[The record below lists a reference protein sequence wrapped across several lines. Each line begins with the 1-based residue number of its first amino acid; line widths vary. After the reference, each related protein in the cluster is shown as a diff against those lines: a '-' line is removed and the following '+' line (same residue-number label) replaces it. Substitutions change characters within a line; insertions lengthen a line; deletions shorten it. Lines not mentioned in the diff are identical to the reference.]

1 MTAFL
6 LWVGPL
12 LCYTAEDAVRLE
24 KEAFAY
30 RDHIQSGEVELHS
43 VMSKA
48 VRGEGNPRKLDR
60 RKVWFFEGG
69 RMRADEEEYYV
80 PRPTQPGG
88 DKYWVRL
95 GLTDSAHLYC
105 TEHKSRR
112 AMPLGAAVRNPEL
125 VKGPEAEMGLTDF
138 RWLGLAP
145 RSSYN
150 LRQVPVSPFLDRP
163 DVEVTDVKDEVYEGA
178 ACVRAAFR
186 RRDGLEGVIRIAPD
200 RGPSVVAVSI
210 SGDGIDQEVRSRI
223 EKHAASGIWFP
234 TQCRYVRSKNG
245 KVQTDETLTVKVL
258 SLNQPLP
265 PETFTF
271 AGMGLPAG
279 TEVSSI
285 GLGEPTTLFWTGAE
299 LLPGYPVEPGG
310 SSPWWLWLAGVSA
323 VLIGLVLVVRSLA
336 RR

>member
-1 MTAFL
+1 MTSVL
-6 LWVGPL
+6 MVVVPL
-12 LCYTAEDAVRLE
+12 VCYTAEDAVRLE

-30 RDHIQSGEVELHS
+30 RDHIQSGQVDLHS
-43 VMSKA
+43 VMSKTT
-48 VRGEGNPRKLDR
+48 RGEANPRKLDR

-69 RMRADEEEYYV
+69 RLRADEEEYYL
-80 PRPTQPGG
+80 PKPTQPWG

-105 TEHKSRR
+105 TDDKSRR
-112 AMPLGAAVRNPEL
+112 VMPLGAAVRNPKL
-125 VKGPEAEMGLTDF
+125 VTGPEAEMGLTDF

-163 DVEVTDVKDEVYEGA
+163 DIEVTDVKEEVHGGA

-186 RRDGLEGVIRIAPD
+186 RRDGLEGVIRIAPE

-223 EKHAASGIWFP
+223 EKHSASGLWFP
-234 TQCRYVRSKNG
+234 SQIHYIRRSNG
-245 KVQTDETLTVKVL
+245 NVDTDETLTVKVR
-258 SLNQPLP
+258 SLNKPLP

-271 AGMGLPAG
+271 AGMGLPNG

-285 GLGEPTTLFWTGAE
+285 GLGEPTSLFWTGAE

-310 SSPWWLWLAGVSA
+310 SSRWWLWLAGVSA
-323 VLIGLVLVVRSLA
+323 VLIGVVLVVRSLA